1 MSLDLILTTE
11 KMAAEGVAIARQNRF
26 VIFVDGAL
34 PCEKIRAEI
43 TKRKKN
49 HAFARVLEVLEPSPH
64 RVPAPC
70 PVFGICGG
78 CSFQHMDYPAQIAMK
93 RDVLIESLYGVPGVP
108 DIVRQSITADSP
120 FWFRNKMVF
129 AFGMTAPG
137 NDSSPVAAGASRWPD
152 PHHHALAGAAT
163 EPILGLHRKGQW
175 HSVVPASD
183 CMLQSKESNEII
195 RRTLAFVKERGIA
208 VFNDERNDGYL
219 RHLVVREGKHTGER
233 MIHLHA
239 VQQHPAFEELP
250 KVLDDLC
257 TTFLASYHRNVPE
270 AAPADQTFVLKGSG
284 QISDKLNDFTFEI
297 GPSTFFQTNTIQ
309 AEKLFGVVKAWA
321 AETKPKNAVDLYAGT
336 GPIGMFLSRVADKV
350 VCIESHPSSVE
361 MARRNIERNALKNIE
376 VICVEA
382 EKAGPD
388 VFPKPTDLIVVDPP
402 RPGLHK
408 KAMELLLSVKA
419 PNLIYVSCN
428 PATLARDLKLL
439 AEGGYAIEAIQ
450 PVDMFPHTF
459 HIEAVAK
466 LRRESVN
473 HETHGIHEK

>member
-1 MSLDLILTTE
+1 MELELITE

-34 PCEKIRAEI
+34 PGEKIRAEI
-43 TKRKKN
+43 TQRKRN

-64 RVPAPC
+64 RVTAPC
-70 PVFGICGG
+70 PVFGQCGG

-108 DIVRQSITADSP
+108 GIVRESITADSP
-120 FWFRNKMVF
+120 FYFRNKMVF
-129 AFGMTAPG
+129 AFGIQNGET
-137 NDSSPVAAGASRWPD
+137 V
-152 PHHHALAGAAT
+152 
-163 EPILGLHRKGQW
+163 LGLHRKGQW
-175 HSVVPASD
+175 HSVVPAET
-183 CMLQSKESNEII
+183 CMIQSKESNEIL
-195 RRTLAFVKERGIA
+195 RRVLAFVKEHGIA
-208 VFNDERNDGYL
+208 VFDDEKNEGFL

-239 VQQHPAFEELP
+239 VQPHPAFDQLP
-250 KVLDDLC
+250 GVVDDLC
-257 TTFLASYHRNVPE
+257 STFLASYHRNVPE
-270 AAPADQTFVLKGSG
+270 AAPADKTIVLKGSG
-284 QISDKLNDFTFEI
+284 QISDRLNQFQFEI
-297 GPSTFFQTNTIQ
+297 GPSTFFQTNTLQ
-309 AEKLFGVVKAWA
+309 AEKLFSVIRAWA

-336 GPIGMFLSRVADKV
+336 GPIGMFLSAVAEKV
-350 VCIESHPSSVE
+350 VCIEARADSVA
-361 MARRNIERNALKNIE
+361 MAQRNIEFNGLKNID
-376 VICVEA
+376 ILCVEA

-408 KAMELLLSVKA
+408 RAMQLLFSVNA

-439 AEGGYAIEAIQ
+439 VEGGYAVEAIQ

-459 HIEAVAK
+459 HIEAVVK
-466 LRRESVN
+466 LKSKVRGPKPDQS
-473 HETHGIHEK
+473 IAD

>member
-108 DIVRQSITADSP
+108 GIVRPSITANSP

-129 AFGMTAPG
+129 AFGIQDGET
-137 NDSSPVAAGASRWPD
+137 V
-152 PHHHALAGAAT
+152 
-163 EPILGLHRKGQW
+163 LGLHRKGQW

-208 VFNDERNDGYL
+208 VFNDERNDGFL

-250 KVLDDLC
+250 KILDDLC

-388 VFPKPTDLIVVDPP
+388 AFPKPTDLVVVDPP

-408 KAMELLLSVKA
+408 KAMELLLSVAA

-466 LRRESVN
+466 LKSKV
-473 HETHGIHEK
+473 

>member
-1 MSLDLILTTE
+1 MLELELTTE

-34 PCEKIRAEI
+34 PGEKIRAEI
-43 TKRKKN
+43 TQRKRN

-64 RVPAPC
+64 RVTAPC
-70 PVFGICGG
+70 PVFGLCGG

-108 DIVRQSITADSP
+108 GIVRESITADSP
-120 FWFRNKMVF
+120 FYFRNKMVF
-129 AFGMTAPG
+129 AFGMQDGET
-137 NDSSPVAAGASRWPD
+137 V
-152 PHHHALAGAAT
+152 
-163 EPILGLHRKGQW
+163 LGLHRKGQW
-175 HSVVPASD
+175 RSIVPAEA

-208 VFNDERNDGYL
+208 VFNDERNEGFL
-219 RHLVVREGKHTGER
+219 RHLVVREGKHTNER

-239 VQQHPAFEELP
+239 VTAHPAFDELP
-250 KVLDDLC
+250 RVLDDLC
-257 TTFLASYHRNVPE
+257 DTFLVSIHRNVPE
-270 AAPADQTFVLKGSG
+270 AAPADKTSILKGSG
-284 QISDKLNDFTFEI
+284 QITDKLNDFRFEI

-309 AEKLFGVVKAWA
+309 AEKLFGVVSAWA
-321 AETKPKNAVDLYAGT
+321 AEVKPKNAVDLYAGT
-336 GPIGMFLSRVADKV
+336 GPIGMFLSTVAQTV
-350 VCIESHPSSVE
+350 VCIESHADSVA
-361 MARRNIERNALKNIE
+361 MARRNIEFNGLKNIK

-382 EKAGPD
+382 EKAGPE

-408 KAMELLLSVKA
+408 KAMELLLSVNA

-428 PATLARDLKLL
+428 PATLARDLKLM
-439 AEGGYAIEAIQ
+439 ASGGYAVEAIQ

-459 HIEAVAK
+459 HIEAVAR
-466 LRRESVN
+466 LRRSS
-473 HETHGIHEK
+473 TAP

>member
-1 MSLDLILTTE
+1 MELELTTE

-34 PCEKIRAEI
+34 PGEKVRAEI
-43 TKRKKN
+43 TKRKRN

-64 RVPAPC
+64 RVTAPC
-70 PVFGICGG
+70 PVFGECGG

-108 DIVRQSITADSP
+108 GIVRESITADSP

-129 AFGMTAPG
+129 AFGVQNGET
-137 NDSSPVAAGASRWPD
+137 V
-152 PHHHALAGAAT
+152 
-163 EPILGLHRKGQW
+163 LGMHRKGQW
-175 HSVVPASD
+175 HSVVSAEA

-195 RRTLAFVKERGIA
+195 RRVLAFVKERGIA
-208 VFNDERNDGYL
+208 VFNDEKNEGFL

-239 VQQHPAFEELP
+239 VQAHPAFDSLP
-250 KVLDDLC
+250 RVLDDLC
-257 TTFLASYHRNVPE
+257 STFLVSYHRNVPE
-270 AAPADQTFVLKGSG
+270 AAPADKTSVLKGSG
-284 QISDKLNDFTFEI
+284 QISDKLNDFKFEI
-297 GPSTFFQTNTIQ
+297 GPSTFFQTNTLQ
-309 AEKLFGVVKAWA
+309 AEKLFGVVRAWA

-336 GPIGMFLSRVADKV
+336 GPIGMFLSTVAEKV

-361 MARRNIERNALKNIE
+361 MARRNIEFNGLKNIE
-376 VICVEA
+376 IICVEA

-388 VFPKPTDLIVVDPP
+388 VFPKPTDLVVVDPP

-408 KAMELLLSVKA
+408 KAVELLLSVNA
-419 PNLIYVSCN
+419 PHLIYVSCN
-428 PATLARDLKLL
+428 PATLTRDLKLL
-439 AEGGYAIEAIQ
+439 VAGGYAVEAIQ

-459 HIEAVAK
+459 HIETVAR
-466 LRRESVN
+466 LRR
-473 HETHGIHEK
+473 G